1 MLFSRLTFFV
11 LEAATA
17 EIDDLD
23 GTFGGMTEKY
33 VLCNVSHYRENY
45 AM

>member
-1 MLFSRLTFFV
+1 MEKPALFSRLTFFV

-23 GTFGGMTEKY
+23 GTFGGVT
-33 VLCNVSHYRENY
+33 
-45 AM
+45 